1 MTTRVTQVTH
11 LPYVAIGARIENE
24 QELTSLASLSPQVP
38 AHPRS
43 HALPTPGP
51 LPVRIH
57 NWNLSQALAF
67 VAGVR
72 VRVVALANTLTRPTA
87 NGQRA
92 MATDVTK
99 ARHPQ
104 PQYPIGGRGV
114 PIATT
119 VDTDELAGSRPSPPW
134 PNRWGSRA
142 RGRTAHTAA
151 QPPIHEG
158 KTG

>member
-11 LPYVAIGARIENE
+11 LPHVAIGARIENE

-38 AHPRS
+38 ARPRS

-72 VRVVALANTLTRPTA
+72 VRVVALANTLDAT
-87 NGQRA
+87 NGQRC
-92 MATDVTK
+92 DVHGHPHVTK
-99 ARHPQ
+99 ASHPQ
-104 PQYPIGGRGV
+104 PQDPIRG
-114 PIATT
+114 
-119 VDTDELAGSRPSPPW
+119 
-134 PNRWGSRA
+134 
-142 RGRTAHTAA
+142 
-151 QPPIHEG
+151 
-158 KTG
+158 